1 MRYYRF
7 TEEELKK
14 VLDKKDLENAVSQM
28 LNEGYTLVSVSYVG
42 GCKVSGH
49 HVYHFVK

>member
-1 MRYYRF
+1 MRYFKF

-42 GCKVSGH
+42 GFSGH